1 VSTPYVWPPEKPAAA
16 TPPRAPTPD
25 EVRGLWAHMTERF
38 GCRVINKGDA
48 AEMKVVAAVLGQLG
62 ILNADDFLKHYATT
76 IGARIYLPFEI
87 GVPTGDWNLWM
98 QVIVAAHECQHA
110 FRSQQMGLLT
120 YGARY
125 LTSSSQRALFEVE
138 AYRASLEMEWWR
150 SLTMPDPGQVAEH
163 LRGYGVS
170 DADVQVATT
179 ALRMAAATIKRG
191 GVINQASSVA
201 IAWLE
206 QHAPG
211 LKAH

>member
-25 EVRGLWAHMTERF
+25 EVRGLWTHMTERF
-38 GCRVINKGDA
+38 GCRVIKKGDA
-48 AEMKVVAAVLGQLG
+48 AEMKAVAFVLGKLG
-62 ILNADDFLKHYATT
+62 ILDPAEFLKDYATT
-76 IGARIYLPFEI
+76 IGTRIYLPFEI
-87 GVPTGDWNLWM
+87 GEPNGDWNLWM

-110 FRSQQMGLLT
+110 YRGQKMGFLT

-150 SLTMPDPGQVAEH
+150 SHTMLDPAQVAEH
-163 LRGYGVS
+163 LRGYGVNE
-170 DADVQVATT
+170 ADVQVATT
-179 ALRMAAATIKRG
+179 ALRMAASTIKRG

>member
-1 VSTPYVWPPEKPAAA
+1 
-16 TPPRAPTPD
+16 
-25 EVRGLWAHMTERF
+25 MTEHF
-38 GCRVINKGDA
+38 GCSVINKSNA
-48 AEMKVVAAVLGQLG
+48 AEMKIVAAVLSQLG
-62 ILNADDFLKHYATT
+62 ILNADDFLKNYATT
-76 IGARIYLPFEI
+76 IGTRIYLPFEI
-87 GVPTGDWNLWM
+87 GVPTGGWNLWM
-98 QVIVAAHECQHA
+98 QVIIAAHECQHIY
-110 FRSQQMGLLT
+110 RSQQMGMLT

-125 LTSSSQRALFEVE
+125 LTSSSQRTLFETE

-150 SLTMPDPGQVAEH
+150 SHTMPDPAQVAEH

-179 ALRMAAATIKRG
+179 ALRMAASTIKRG